1 MEDIDKLRYYLND
14 IESAMESINDLSL
27 EIEGQS
33 ETLVKNIASFS
44 GIGTKGGIIRSI
56 ITRASTGTGLFNV
69 TQRLTSA
76 LLLIRYIDKSQ
87 KDRLAEE
94 KEFNKLMASREKTMT
109 RMYRM
114 ERDHEKA
121 RSGQLSVLEKERYYN
136 DESIRMKLKTM
147 SIDDAILES
156 SEQLLGATK
165 KLRKAGRKA
174 LGGKA
179 QRMLL
184 SGGLKSLDVSRF
196 KGGAQGA
203 GILKMGANELKA
215 QQERARGIR
224 IEATNT
230 KDEYNILKGQFD
242 ERNIVQEKVQEKNP
256 KFTQGRDDVF
266 GGLFNEPE
274 FIEVIKNVDKGYK
287 MQGAEREAAK
297 EDLKFMRDALRHM
310 EKTRDDVDDNL
321 DRLIKEFIEDK
332 KDIEDKTGI
341 KAKITESQRITTG
354 GNDIFGGI
362 FNSPAL
368 IDDDEQKVRD
378 ALDNDE
384 VIIESLQQLTLIGSA
399 RLKFEQTRD
408 KIKERIDKIKGYFGG
423 DDFKM
428 LRSFMFQGLLVF
440 GGLILGMA
448 AFVGLIFILYKAGIG
463 EWIANTGKHI
473 GELFEKFGGF
483 LELFVEGFKLI
494 FGGFWDIFTGFI
506 GVVFG
511 LLSGDG
517 NLINESS
524 GKFLGGL
531 KKLGEGLFKFAF
543 YGFLSGIQLIG
554 FTLWGMAKA
563 FLTDILGK
571 AESVGGS
578 VGGAL
583 GGIGGAYAGMKAGA
597 FLGAKF
603 GPKGALI
610 GGIAGGIGGAISGGN
625 LGVMAGDKIA
635 GMETGGVT
643 GNSGTFL
650 VGEKGPELVSLPGNS
665 RVYNNSQT
673 SRMMSPT
680 ININVTGR
688 VGASD
693 TELND
698 IARKIGQKINTQM
711 NRYNS
716 SGLRG

>member
-1 MEDIDKLRYYLND
+1 MADIDKLRNYLND
-14 IESAMESINDLSL
+14 IQSGMESINDLSL

-56 ITRASTGTGLFNV
+56 VTRASTGTGLFNV

-121 RSGQLSVLEKERYYN
+121 RSKQLSVLDKERYYN

-179 QRMLL
+179 QKLLL
-184 SGGLKSLDVSRF
+184 SGGLNTLGVSRF

-215 QQERARGIR
+215 QQKRARGIR
-224 IEATNT
+224 TEEESTR
-230 KDEYNILKGQFD
+230 DEYNVLKGEFNQ
-242 ERNIVQEKVQEKNP
+242 RNIVREAVQVKNP
-256 KFTQGRDDVF
+256 SVF
-266 GGLFNEPE
+266 AGLAGFDEPE
-274 FIEVIKNVDKGYK
+274 FITEMQDVDKGYK
-287 MQGAEREAAK
+287 IEGAEREAAK
-297 EDLKFMRDALRHM
+297 EDLKFMREAIRHM
-310 EKTRDDVDDNL
+310 EKTREEVDDNL
-321 DRLIKEFIEDK
+321 DRLIKEFLEDK
-332 KDIEDKTGI
+332 KDIEEKTGI
-341 KAKITESQRITTG
+341 KVGLQSEADIAVSGATTL
-354 GNDIFGGI
+354 
-362 FNSPAL
+362 S
-368 IDDDEQKVRD
+368 DEEYLRQQ
-378 ALDNDE
+378 LDNDSS
-384 VIIESLQQLTLIGSA
+384 VIGSLEQLTLLGSA
-399 RLKFEQTRD
+399 RLKLEQTRD

-428 LRSFMFQGLLVF
+428 LRSFMFKGLLVF
-440 GGLILGMA
+440 GGLILGMS
-448 AFVGLIFILYKAGIG
+448 AFVALIFILYKAGIG
-463 EWIANTGKHI
+463 EWLANTGKHI
-473 GELFEKFGGF
+473 GELFEKYSYF
-483 LELFVEGFKLI
+483 LEMFVDGFKLI

-517 NLINESS
+517 NLISESS
-524 GKFLGGL
+524 DKFFRGLG
-531 KKLGEGLFKFAF
+531 KLGEGIIKLLV
-543 YGFLSGIQLIG
+543 GGVVSGIQLVG
-554 FTLWGMAKA
+554 FTLWGMAEA

-571 AESVGGS
+571 AESVGGMAGG
-578 VGGAL
+578 VLGGAA
-583 GGIGGAYAGMKAGA
+583 GAYSGMKAGA
-597 FLGAKF
+597 FLGARL

-610 GGIAGGIGGAISGGN
+610 GGTIGFIAGAVSGGN
-625 LGVMAGDKIA
+625 LGVKAGDKIA

-643 GNSGTFL
+643 SSSGTFL
-650 VGEKGPELVSLPGNS
+650 VGERGPELVSLPGNS
-665 RVYNNSQT
+665 RVYNNSDT